1 MFILLIEIVIV
12 IERQVLLNQYQNLLS
27 QSLHN
32 SACVGWG
39 NSPTW
44 CVDSL
49 LHKKYYADVNAD
61 ASSLPMHFDSGD
73 PLADP

>member
-12 IERQVLLNQYQNLLS
+12 IERQVLLNRYQNIFY
-27 QSLHN
+27 QSLSN
-32 SACVGWG
+32 SACVGERD
-39 NSPTW
+39 SSSW

-61 ASSLPMHFDSGD
+61 APH
-73 PLADP
+73 